1 MMAASRCRLWEG
13 QQAQGMSDA
22 GEHAPLIFLNS
33 VGMYSSSNGRRPHSI
48 TYRITP
54 QLQMSI
60 SGPA

>member
-1 MMAASRCRLWEG
+1 
-13 QQAQGMSDA
+13 
-22 GEHAPLIFLNS
+22 LIFLNS